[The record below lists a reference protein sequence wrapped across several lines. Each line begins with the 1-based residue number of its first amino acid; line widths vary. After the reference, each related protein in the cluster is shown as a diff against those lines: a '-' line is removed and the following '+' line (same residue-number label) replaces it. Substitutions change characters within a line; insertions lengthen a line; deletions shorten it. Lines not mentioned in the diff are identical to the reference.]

1 MCIYTTNDDHL
12 LLSDPGVGI
21 LSCGTRFTAQDNVVA
36 LVSYI
41 IHFKVYQVYH
51 QGMDGSLYFFEYRI
65 TWIMVTM
72 SIQMKVQCVVLVLR
86 LLVH

>member
-41 IHFKVYQVYH
+41 IHFNTTKVWMAH
-51 QGMDGSLYFFEYRI
+51 CTFLNIESRGL
-65 TWIMVTM
+65 W
-72 SIQMKVQCVVLVLR
+72 
-86 LLVH
+86 